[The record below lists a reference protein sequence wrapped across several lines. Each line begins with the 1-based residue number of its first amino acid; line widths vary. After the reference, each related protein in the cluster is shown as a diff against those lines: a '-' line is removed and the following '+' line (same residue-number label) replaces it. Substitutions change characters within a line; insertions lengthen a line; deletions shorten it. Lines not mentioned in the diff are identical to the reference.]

1 MLSKKECESMA
12 RKKEKHKEPTI
23 ASGMDDQKELEES
36 ATKNEVAEGE
46 YTEVTHLSYDE
57 VEPS

>member
-1 MLSKKECESMA
+1 MA